1 MTTLANPP
9 VRRVETVE
17 MEPPKRYNHSDFLR
31 LAPEDT
37 KAELIDGEIILTP
50 TPSHIHERL
59 QVFLIKVIGLFADC
73 FRLGQVLG
81 SRTAVHISEVDTYEP
96 DILFVSRERE
106 HIIQEREVTAAPD
119 LVIEILSG
127 STAHHDRG
135 RKRENY
141 ARAGVRELWIIDPY
155 GAAGTQFYQRQ
166 GNELIEVAPVNGIIH
181 SIALSNFK
189 LNVNWL
195 WANEKDQL
203 PNPMDVLKEL
213 GVKI

>member
-37 KAELIDGEIILTP
+37 KAELIDGEIILMP
-50 TPSHIHERL
+50 TPSDIHERL
-59 QVFLIKVIGLFADC
+59 QIFLITVITMFVSC
-73 FRLGQVLG
+73 FKLGQVRG
-81 SRTAVHISEVDTYEP
+81 SRTAVRISDVDTYEP

-106 HIIQEREVTAAPD
+106 PIIQAREVIAAPD

-141 ARAGVRELWIIDPY
+141 AKAGVRELWIIDPY
-155 GAAGTQFYQRQ
+155 GPAGTQFYQRQ
-166 GNELIEVAPVNGIIH
+166 GNELVEVAPVDGIIH
-181 SIALSNFK
+181 SITLPNFK
-189 LNVNWL
+189 LKVDWL

-203 PNPMDVLKEL
+203 PNPIDALKEL
-213 GVKI
+213 GVAI